1 MIGALIVAM
10 VSLPGESWG
19 MRCERPDLSGA
30 SDRPLAARN
39 GSSANRTLVVRN
51 KALANSGAD
60 PRGFMD
66 VTVVVPTETPL
77 TLVLSDTKGKV
88 ISTMDLGH
96 VWEGT
101 HHVYM
106 NTGRLASGVY
116 LLFADGLEDYLEARI
131 VVAR

>member
-1 MIGALIVAM
+1 MTGALIVAM

-19 MRCERPDLSGA
+19 IRCEKP
-30 SDRPLAARN
+30 
-39 GSSANRTLVVRN
+39 
-51 KALANSGAD
+51 D

-77 TLVLSDTKGKV
+77 TLVLSDTKGRV

-96 VWEGT
+96 IWKGT
-101 HHVYM
+101 HHIYM
-106 NTGRLASGVY
+106 DTGRLPSGVY
-116 LLFADGLEDYLEARI
+116 LLFAEGLEDYLEARV